1 MEDFGTQA
9 SENIKPAGARQQVD
23 FVIRPNLIPKNAA
36 QSAKLLTLVA
46 VVAVIAGLYFGRQVL
61 IPLALAVVLAF
72 LLTPF
77 VGWLEKCR
85 LGRVPSVFA
94 VLMLV
99 FAFTGLGGWLV
110 TGQLMNIIDQFPDYQ
125 LNIHEKMQSLRAHHG
140 NRLTNA
146 TKTVADLSKELTAA
160 SESAADK
167 NTAKR
172 SGGAPIPVRVAQSP
186 TNAPQYLRTVVGPLT
201 GVFETTAIVV
211 VFTMF
216 MLVKRED
223 LRNRL
228 IRLAGQGQLTV
239 VTQALDDACRRLSRY
254 LFLQFLVNAAYG
266 AMFAGGIYLIG
277 IPHALLWGVLACLLR
292 FIPYVGTAIAAGVPT
307 LMAFAIFPGWRQ
319 AILVVALFVILE
331 LVISNVIEPWLYGAH
346 TGISSL
352 AILVAAVFW
361 AVLWGPIGLIL
372 STPLTVCLILMGRY
386 VPQLSFLEVLL
397 GDEPVLPVEAHFY
410 QRLLALDP
418 DEAAL
423 IAENY
428 LKEKPIGSFY
438 DTVLIPAL
446 AMAEQ
451 DRHLNTLDATT
462 ADFISQSTRDLI
474 EELGERP
481 LETASLDLTKNGGTK
496 NGGTNNGRMNNGGT
510 GIALLNLSEDG
521 LTEDGLKKDGPG
533 KDAPA
538 NGSADNDDDEDE
550 TQPELFSLA
559 DAEGTNRNGHDYSKL
574 AGVQIVCIP
583 AGDEAD
589 EIVGAM
595 LAQLLKRLGADVRI
609 LPIPMRGNF
618 VNDVTSQSAEVAI
631 VSALPPFAAGH
642 AKSLCKRLRRWRPDM
657 KIVLGL
663 WSFEGGIARAQERIG
678 PGCADLVATS
688 LEQAISQLAETV
700 RSIPRTEQTR
710 AQSSSLA

>member
-1 MEDFGTQA
+1 M
-9 SENIKPAGARQQVD
+9 
-23 FVIRPNLIPKNAA
+23 IRPNLIPKNAA

-172 SGGAPIPVRVAQSP
+172 SGGAPIPVRVAQPP

-292 FIPYVGTAIAAGVPT
+292 FIPYVGTAIAAGIPT

-423 IAENY
+423 IAEND

-550 TQPELFSLA
+550 RQPELFSLA

-663 WSFEGGIARAQERIG
+663 WSFEGGIAKAQERIG

>member
-9 SENIKPAGARQQVD
+9 SENIEPAGARQQVD

-36 QSAKLLTLVA
+36 PSAKLLTLVA

-72 LLTPF
+72 LLTP
-77 VGWLEKCR
+77 VVASLEKCR
-85 LGRVPSVFA
+85 LGRVPSVLV

-125 LNIHEKMQSLRAHHG
+125 SNIHEKMQALRAQHG
-140 NRLTNA
+140 NRLTSA
-146 TKTVADLSKELTAA
+146 TKTVADLSRELTAA

-172 SGGAPIPVRVAQSP
+172 SGAAPIPVKVAQSP

-201 GVFETTAIVV
+201 GVFETTLIVV

-239 VTQALDDACRRLSRY
+239 VTQALDDASRRLSRY

-266 AMFAGGIYLIG
+266 TMFAGGIYLIG
-277 IPHALLWGVLACLLR
+277 IPHPLLWGVLACLLR
-292 FIPYVGTAIAAGVPT
+292 FIPYVGTAIAAGIPT

-361 AVLWGPIGLIL
+361 TVLWGPIGLIL
-372 STPLTVCLILMGRY
+372 STPLTVGLILMGRY

-397 GDEPVLPVEAHFY
+397 GDEPVLPPEAHFY

-428 LKEKPIGSFY
+428 LKENPIGSFY
-438 DTVLIPAL
+438 DSVLIPAL

-451 DRHLNTLDATT
+451 DRHLNSLDATT

-481 LETASLDLTKNGGTK
+481 LEPATPGLTKNGETK
-496 NGGTNNGRMNNGGT
+496 NGETA
-510 GIALLNLSEDG
+510 IALLNLSEDG
-521 LTEDGLKKDGPG
+521 VTDGVTKDGLKKDGTG

-538 NGSADNDDDEDE
+538 NGSADDDDDNDNDEDE

-559 DAEGTNRNGHDYSKL
+559 DAEGTNRNGHDYRKL
-574 AGVQIVCIP
+574 AGLQIVCIP
-583 AGDEAD
+583 VGDEAD

-595 LAQLLKRLGADVRI
+595 LSQLLKRLGADVRI
-609 LPIPMRGNF
+609 LPVSMRADF
-618 VNDVTSQSAEVAI
+618 VSEVTSESAQVAI
-631 VSALPPFAAGH
+631 VSALPPFAAAH

-663 WSFEGGIARAQERIG
+663 WSFEGGIAKAQERVG
-678 PGCADLVATS
+678 PGCADIVATS

-700 RSIPRTEQTR
+700 RSIPRTEKTR
-710 AQSSSLA
+710 AQTSSQR

>member
-1 MEDFGTQA
+1 VEDFGTQA
-9 SENIKPAGARQQVD
+9 SENIKPVGARQQVD

-36 QSAKLLTLVA
+36 PSAKLLTLVA

-72 LLTPF
+72 LLTPV

-85 LGRVPSVFA
+85 LGRVPSVLA

-125 LNIHEKMQSLRAHHG
+125 SNIHEKMQALRAHHG

-172 SGGAPIPVRVAQSP
+172 SGAAPIPVRVAQPP

-228 IRLAGQGQLTV
+228 IRLAGQGRLTV
-239 VTQALDDACRRLSRY
+239 VTQALDDASRRLSRY

-266 AMFAGGIYLIG
+266 AMFASGIYLVG

-292 FIPYVGTAIAAGVPT
+292 FIPYVGTAIAAGIPT

-331 LVISNVIEPWLYGAH
+331 LVVSNVIEPWLYGAH

-481 LETASLDLTKNGGTK
+481 LETASLDMTKNGET
-496 NGGTNNGRMNNGGT
+496 NNGGT

-521 LTEDGLKKDGPG
+521 LTKDGLKKGRPG
-533 KDAPA
+533 KDEPA
-538 NGSADNDDDEDE
+538 NGSADDDDDNDEDE

-559 DAEGTNRNGHDYSKL
+559 DAKETNRNGQDYSNL
-574 AGVQIVCIP
+574 AGLRIVCIP

-595 LAQLLKRLGADVRI
+595 LAQLLSRLGADVRI
-609 LPIPMRGNF
+609 LPVTLRANF
-618 VNDVTSQSAEVAI
+618 VNEVTSQSAEVAI

-663 WSFEGGIARAQERIG
+663 WSFEGGITKAQERVG
-678 PGCADLVATS
+678 PGCADIVATS

-700 RSIPRTEQTR
+700 RSLPRVEQTR
-710 AQSSSLA
+710 AQSSSQR

>member
-1 MEDFGTQA
+1 VEDFGTQA

-72 LLTPF
+72 LLTPV

-85 LGRVPSVFA
+85 IGRVPSVLA

-99 FAFTGLGGWLV
+99 FALTGLGGWLV

-125 LNIHEKMQSLRAHHG
+125 SNIHEKMQSLRVHHG

-146 TKTVADLSKELTAA
+146 SKTVADLSKELTAA

-167 NTAKR
+167 STAKR
-172 SGGAPIPVRVAQSP
+172 SGGAPIPVRVAQPP

-239 VTQALDDACRRLSRY
+239 VTQALDDASRRLSRY

-266 AMFAGGIYLIG
+266 AMFAGGIYLVG

-292 FIPYVGTAIAAGVPT
+292 FIPYVGTAIAAGIPT

-331 LVISNVIEPWLYGAH
+331 LVVSNVIEPWLYGAH

-481 LETASLDLTKNGGTK
+481 LDPESLDLQKNGE
-496 NGGTNNGRMNNGGT
+496 TNNGGS

-521 LTEDGLKKDGPG
+521 VKEDGLKKDGPG
-533 KDAPA
+533 KGVPA
-538 NGSADNDDDEDE
+538 DGSADDEDDEDEDE

-559 DAEGTNRNGHDYSKL
+559 DAEGTNRNRHDYSKL
-574 AGVQIVCIP
+574 AGLQIVCIP

-663 WSFEGGIARAQERIG
+663 WSFEGGIAKAQERIG
-678 PGCADLVATS
+678 PGCADMVATS

-700 RSIPRTEQTR
+700 RSIPRVEQTR
-710 AQSSSLA
+710 AQSSSQA